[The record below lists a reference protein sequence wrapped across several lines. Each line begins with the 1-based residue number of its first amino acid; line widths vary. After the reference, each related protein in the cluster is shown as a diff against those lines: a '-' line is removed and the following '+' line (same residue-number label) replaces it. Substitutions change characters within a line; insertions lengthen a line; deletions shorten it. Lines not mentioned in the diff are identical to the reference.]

1 MIVPPGYPGIAF
13 TTAEDGD
20 VRGDQVAR
28 DEVAAQL
35 GIPRPW
41 AVVEQVHGSTV
52 VRATEPVNFG
62 PADALFTT
70 EADLPL
76 AVFTADCLGV
86 ALIADG
92 AVGVAHAGW
101 RGVVAGVVPN
111 LIEAMTEAG
120 FPPQRAGVGP
130 GIGSCCY
137 EVGAEVAERLA
148 GFVSETTWGT
158 VSVDLP
164 GAVRDQLGALDIWEA
179 GECTMCSAPFH
190 SHRVD
195 ATPARMGTIAW
206 IT

>member
-1 MIVPPGYPGIAF
+1 MIFPPGYPGIAF
-13 TTAEDGD
+13 TTAGDGD
-20 VRGDQVAR
+20 MRGDQVDR
-28 DEVAAQL
+28 DKAAAYL
-35 GIPRPW
+35 GIPQLW
-41 AVVEQVHGSTV
+41 AVVDQVHGSTV
-52 VRATEPVNFG
+52 VRATAAVNYG

-76 AVFTADCLGV
+76 AIFTADCLGV

-111 LIEAMTEAG
+111 LVEAMTDAG
-120 FPPQRAGVGP
+120 FPPLRAGIGP
-130 GIGSCCY
+130 GINSCCY
-137 EVGAEVAERLA
+137 EVGADVAEQLP

-164 GAVRDQLGALDIWEA
+164 RAVRGQLGALEIWEA
-179 GECTMCSAPFH
+179 GECTKCSAPFH
-190 SHRVD
+190 SHRVN
-195 ATPARMGTIAW
+195 ATPARMATIAW